1 MTRQEFEART
11 NVSLTQELFWE
22 VNEEYNQS
30 EKNVD
35 AFCKWWIK
43 NRQHDYTK
51 RITSDICNLTEK
63 VNMLEMR
70 IKEYQIKMADLRDER
85 NSARSERNRVQA
97 QYNELSCMLAQI
109 KEIINA

>member
-1 MTRQEFEART
+1 MTQQEFEART
-11 NVSLTQELFWE
+11 NVSLTQELFGE

-30 EKNVD
+30 EKDVD

-43 NRQHDYTK
+43 NRLHDYTK
-51 RITSDICNLTEK
+51 RMTSDLYNLTEK
-63 VNMLEMR
+63 VNMLEIR
-70 IKEYQIKMADLRDER
+70 IKEYQIKIADLRDER

-97 QYNELSCMLAQI
+97 QYNELSYMLSQI